1 MIELFAS
8 LFIFKHKFNAMNL
21 GIKEEDIKKSVNML
35 SIALADEMTL
45 YVKTRKFHWNVSG
58 QSFMEFHKLFEAHYT
73 QLETII
79 DEIAERISKLGSN
92 TIGTMDEFSKIT
104 RIKESPGKYPTQK
117 DMLKELLADH
127 ESLIIECRKNVEMD
141 SDVGTT
147 DYFTKLV
154 QDHETIAWTIR
165 RYLN

>member
-1 MIELFAS
+1 M
-8 LFIFKHKFNAMNL
+8 KL
-21 GIKEEDIKKSVNML
+21 GITDENVKKSVNML

-58 QSFMEFHKLFEAHYT
+58 QSFMELHKLFEAQYT
-73 QLETII
+73 QLEAII

-104 RIKESPGKYPTQK
+104 RLKEAPGKYPAQK

-127 ESLIIECRKNVEMD
+127 ESIILELRKDVEVD

-147 DYFTKLV
+147 DYFTKLI
-154 QDHETIAWTIR
+154 QDHETIAWTLR

>member
-1 MIELFAS
+1 M
-8 LFIFKHKFNAMNL
+8 KL
-21 GIKEEDIKKSVNML
+21 GIAESDVKRSVQML

-58 QSFMEFHKLFEAHYT
+58 QSFMELHKLFEAQYS

-79 DEIAERISKLGSN
+79 DELAERINKLGSN
-92 TIGTMDEFSKIT
+92 TIGTMEEFGKIA
-104 RIKESPGKYPTQK
+104 RIKEDPGKYPSQK

-127 ESLIIECRKNVEMD
+127 ELMIRELRNDIEED
-141 SDVGTT
+141 SDAGTT
-147 DYFTKLV
+147 DYFTKLL
-154 QDHETIAWTIR
+154 QDHESIAWILR